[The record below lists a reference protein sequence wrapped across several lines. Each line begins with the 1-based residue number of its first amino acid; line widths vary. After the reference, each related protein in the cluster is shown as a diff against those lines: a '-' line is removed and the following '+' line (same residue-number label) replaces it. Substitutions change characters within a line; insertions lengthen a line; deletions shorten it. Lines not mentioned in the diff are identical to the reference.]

1 MVTAMA
7 VPELIPLL
15 QHRDTKVAE
24 KAACVVYAM
33 SRKPAERAGLAESQ
47 ELTPVIGTVQIAVDS
62 EPRSNWNT
70 QYEILNI
77 LSGTILYL

>member
-7 VPELIPLL
+7 IPELIPLL

-47 ELTPVIGTVQIAVDS
+47 ELTQVIGTAQIVVDITVM
-62 EPRSNWNT
+62 NI
-70 QYEILNI
+70 IL
-77 LSGTILYL
+77 TIN

>member
-15 QHRDTKVAE
+15 QYRDPKVAE

-47 ELTPVIGTVQIAVDS
+47 ELTPVIGTVQIMVDLQ
-62 EPRSNWNT
+62 PL
-70 QYEILNI
+70 LNFQFLI
-77 LSGTILYL
+77 FRVLI

>member
-15 QHRDTKVAE
+15 QHRDPKVAE

-47 ELTPVIGTVQIAVDS
+47 ELTQVIGTVQIVVDITVM
-62 EPRSNWNT
+62 NI
-70 QYEILNI
+70 IL
-77 LSGTILYL
+77 TIN

>member
-15 QHRDTKVAE
+15 QHRDPKVAE

-47 ELTPVIGTVQIAVDS
+47 ELTPVIGTVQIAVD
-62 EPRSNWNT
+62 
-70 QYEILNI
+70 L
-77 LSGTILYL
+77 

>member
-33 SRKPAERAGLAESQ
+33 SRKPVSLVYVLDAWQ
-47 ELTPVIGTVQIAVDS
+47 LT
-62 EPRSNWNT
+62 SN
-70 QYEILNI
+70 LP
-77 LSGTILYL
+77 

>member
-47 ELTPVIGTVQIAVDS
+47 ELTQVIGTVQIAVES
-62 EPRSNWNT
+62 KSPSSWNT
-70 QYEILNI
+70 QYEI
-77 LSGTILYL
+77 

>member
-1 MVTAMA
+1 MA

-15 QHRDTKVAE
+15 QHRDPKVAE

-47 ELTPVIGTVQIAVDS
+47 ELTPVIVTVQNVVDS
-62 EPRSNWNT
+62 
-70 QYEILNI
+70 
-77 LSGTILYL
+77 